1 MKKLFYLSITALAL
15 LFTSVACSDDDDYTP
30 PPQDTQLE
38 KIIKELE
45 KMGNVDDFTS
55 ILKDVEELEIGDEAV
70 TVFAVKD
77 AAAESSAKQDGD
89 EPGED
94 VTADNIKRHIVKG
107 TYELTDSLL
116 LKSVSG
122 EPVVITLDDQD
133 QVYVNG
139 VLMESAEPTKVGE
152 SQIYVMAAGLPE
164 AETFESTFS
173 VFECNEEW
181 ADGADEKIAS
191 KDAVIKIYALEE
203 DEYVLIDTV
212 VTDADGKAT
221 IKHLESGDFFYT
233 VVKKEGDNI
242 QKTPLRDNYLVLGL
256 FTLQSQIDEADYE
269 TETYLDNI
277 ELGSLRIADL
287 DGDGKV
293 NASDKI
299 ESGYLTTNK
308 EAELTEVTLV
318 SADYGKPEE

>member
-139 VLMESAEPTKVGE
+139 VLMESVEPTKVGE

-233 VVKKEGDNI
+233 VTKTEGDNI